1 MPTAAALR
9 SLTLNRRPV
18 LTGLPA
24 NALVEEVDGGA
35 FITLAL
41 PRPSARTAVAI
52 GCVPGVQ
59 RWSAVRRKGEPFW
72 MLPVAG
78 TDLAHVPV
86 ETQALHLR
94 FTDGSFGVVIPL
106 VQSPARCALR
116 GAAGG
121 TLEVMLETGDA
132 RTVVGS
138 FTAVYIGVGDDLHAL
153 MEHAARA
160 VSARLG
166 SGRLRRD
173 KPLPAWVEGF
183 GWCTWDAFY
192 QEVDQAKVRSGL
204 ESFRALGVMPRM
216 MILDDG
222 WQSEAVTQTG
232 ERRLTAFAPNRKFS
246 GDLGPIVRM
255 AKDEFGLGT
264 FMVWHAFQGY
274 WGGVDPSALPG
285 YRVAEQS
292 RGQSPYMYQECP
304 SIDEWW
310 GPAVGVVHPDDVAR
324 FYRDYHRTLA
334 AQGVDGVKVDN
345 QAAIEA
351 VAQGLGG
358 RVRLMQAFRAA
369 LEGSAAEHFQH
380 NVINCMSCSN
390 DMLYAARDS
399 TITRTS
405 TDFWPKRPES
415 HGLHLWTNALVSLW
429 FAEFVHPDWDM
440 LQSTHPAAWFHA
452 AARAISGSP
461 IYVSDKPGMHD
472 GKLLR
477 ALTLSDGSILR
488 CSEPAKPASDCVF
501 HDLQTEDVP
510 LTLVNRTTVGG
521 VVGCFNVQYHAEAK
535 QRKTISGG
543 ISPKDVPGLEG
554 TRFAVYL
561 QQAETVTLVNRT
573 GRVPVALKE
582 GDWELARVVAISD
595 GCAPFGL
602 ADKLNGSAAITAT
615 TRIGKTLTVDLRDG
629 GRFVAYAAKSPL
641 SASVAGKSVKL
652 RHDAKSGLLSLTVPG
667 SGATRL
673 TLTWG

>member
-1 MPTAAALR
+1 MPKAPAVRT
-9 SLTLNRRPV
+9 LTLNRRPV

-24 NALVEEVDGGA
+24 NALVEAVDGGA

-52 GCVPGVQ
+52 GSVPGLA

-78 TDLAHVPV
+78 TDLATLPV

-138 FTAVYIGVGDDLHAL
+138 FTAVYVAVGADLHAL
-153 MEHAARA
+153 MEDAARVVA
-160 VSARLG
+160 ARLG

-192 QEVDQAKVRSGL
+192 QEVDQTKVRAGL
-204 ESFRALGVMPRM
+204 EGFRKLGVMPRM

-222 WQSEAVTQTG
+222 WQSEAVMPTG
-232 ERRLTAFAPNRKFS
+232 ERRLTAFAANRKFS
-246 GDLGPIVRM
+246 GDLGPLVRM

-274 WGGVDPSALPG
+274 WAGVDPAALPG
-285 YRVAEQS
+285 YRVVEQT
-292 RGQSPYMYQECP
+292 RGLSPYLYQDSP

-310 GPAVGVVHPDDVAR
+310 GAAVGVVHPDDIKR
-324 FYRDYHRTLA
+324 FYSDYHRLLA
-334 AQGVDGVKVDN
+334 EQGVDGVKVDN
-345 QAAIEA
+345 QAAIES
-351 VAQGLGG
+351 VAQNLGG
-358 RVRLMQAFRAA
+358 RVQLMQAYRAA
-369 LEGSAAEHFQH
+369 LEGSVAEHFQH
-380 NVINCMSCSN
+380 NLINCMSCSN
-390 DMLYAARDS
+390 DMLYAAQSS
-399 TITRTS
+399 TLTRTS

-472 GKLLR
+472 GTLLR
-477 ALTLSDGSILR
+477 ALTCSDGSILR

-501 HDLQTEDVP
+501 HDLLTEDV
-510 LTLVNRTTVGG
+510 LLKLVNRTAVGG
-521 VVGCFNVQYHAEAK
+521 VVGCFNAQYHAEAK

-582 GDWELARVVAISD
+582 GGWELARVVAISD
-595 GCAPFGL
+595 GCALFGL
-602 ADKLNGSAAITAT
+602 ADKLNGSAAITSTA
-615 TRIGKTLTVDLRDG
+615 RVGKTLTVELRDG
-629 GRFVAYAAKSPL
+629 GRFVAYAAKAPR
-641 SASVAGKSVKL
+641 SAHVGSKSIAI
-652 RHDAKSGLLSLTVPG
+652 RHDRATGLLTLNLPG
-667 SGATRL
+667 AGATTV
-673 TLTWG
+673 TLAW